1 MESQTHLPNSKPLFH
16 WEDLGKSHLSGILK
30 NWQDFGETIKSK
42 IDHATVHS
50 APRPWVVGLVA
61 QSCLTLATPWAV
73 AYQAPLSVGFS
84 RLECWSGL
92 PFPPPGDLPR
102 PGIKPRLLHWQ
113 TDALPVS
120 HLGLKKGE
128 NVCPP
133 SSAVSQNIW
142 KANASWRL

>member
-1 MESQTHLPNSKPLFH
+1 MIN
-16 WEDLGKSHLSGILK
+16 
-30 NWQDFGETIKSK
+30 ETYCLEIYKC
-42 IDHATVHS
+42 VCVC
-50 APRPWVVGLVA
+50 VVNCSVVFDSLQLHGP
-61 QSCLTLATPWAV
+61 QSM
-73 AYQAPLSVGFS
+73 GFF

-102 PGIKPRLLHWQ
+102 PGIKPHLLHWQ

-128 NVCPP
+128 NVCIP